1 MKHLK
6 FNSRSALFN
15 SCVGLFI
22 AIAGMVVI
30 SSCGGYSS
38 VTNEEAYDAGY
49 TIGRMIRGN

>member
-6 FNSRSALFN
+6 FNSRSAIFN

-22 AIAGMVVI
+22 AIAGMIVI

-38 VTNEEAYDAGY
+38 VSEQEAYDAGY
-49 TIGRMIRGN
+49 TIGRIISGN